1 MRCPTET
8 VHLNY
13 QQAQDKARLACL
25 RQLFRDFPDAQ
36 LLSQQQEVAKSEN
49 GVTVT
54 VILQVEANIASAG
67 QV

>member
-1 MRCPTET
+1 MERQTET
-8 VHLNY
+8 VHLSP

-25 RQLFRDFPDAQ
+25 RQLFRDFPDARI
-36 LLSQQQEVAKSEN
+36 LRQEKEVMKSEN

-54 VILQVEANIASAG
+54 VTLQVEANIASAG